1 MLSRARQLDKA
12 LVAAVGALAL
22 YGLATLYSAGQ
33 TDVPTFVATIWQRQ
47 LLWLGLGLI
56 VGGITFRT
64 SPRMLEWAT
73 PYAYGIALF
82 LLLLTLVIGTG
93 AGTAAGS
100 KSWIAIGGHRFGQPA
115 ELAKLAVVLMLARWL
130 ATRREAPTMLRDLIV
145 PGLIAGVPGF
155 LVLKQPDLGSAIVF
169 AAILFFMLFWAG
181 TKFSLLVLAA
191 SPVIGLVLAFSTV
204 AWGVWIAVLAG
215 LLLWW
220 RPYLWEGFAIMA
232 LNVLG
237 GVLALPFWNRLA
249 PYQQNR
255 LLAFLNPDVDPRA
268 AGWHV
273 IQSKVAMGSG
283 GLLGKGFTQGTQKR
297 LAFLPAQHTDFIF
310 SVVGEELGF
319 VGVLVALCLF
329 AWMLFGLLRIA
340 RRATDP
346 FSSLCVF
353 GIAGLLFTHIF
364 ENVGMTINLMPITG
378 IPLPFFSYGGSFLL
392 ACSIG
397 VAIALRVAWESRLSG
412 YAELG
417 Q

>member
-82 LLLLTLVIGTG
+82 LLLLTLLIGTG

>member
-1 MLSRARQLDKA
+1 MLSRVRQLDKA
-12 LVAAVGALAL
+12 LVASVGLLAL
-22 YGLATLYSAGQ
+22 YGLAALYSAGQ

-47 LLWLGLGLI
+47 LIWLGLCLI
-56 VGGITFRT
+56 VAVLIFRT

-73 PYAYGIALF
+73 PFAYAIALL
-82 LLLLTLVIGTG
+82 LLLLTLFIGTG
-93 AGTAAGS
+93 AGTAASS
-100 KSWIAIGGHRFGQPA
+100 KSWISIGGRHFGQPA
-115 ELAKLAVVLMLARWL
+115 ELAKVATILMLARWL
-130 ATRREAPTMLRDLIV
+130 ATLREPPSMLRDLII
-145 PGLIAGVPGF
+145 PGIIAGVPCL

-169 AAILFFMLFWAG
+169 MAILFLVLFWAG
-181 TKFSLLVLAA
+181 TKPSLLVLAA

-204 AWGVWIAVLAG
+204 AWGVWIAVLAA

-220 RPYLWEGFAIMA
+220 RPYLWEGLAIMG

-273 IQSKVAMGSG
+273 IQSKVAVGSG
-283 GLLGKGFTQGTQKR
+283 GLLGKGFTEGTQKR

-319 VGVLVALCLF
+319 IGVLVALCLF
-329 AWMLFGLLRIA
+329 AWMLFSLLRVA

-353 GIAGLLFTHIF
+353 GIAGLLFTHIV

-392 ACSIG
+392 ACSVG
-397 VAIALRVAWESRLSG
+397 VGIALRVAWESRQSG